1 MLPVGTPARPV
12 GILGDFYTFMKR
24 YNYAF
29 MKGQDPSCNVRY
41 VLIMNT
47 NTQHKWPYNQ
57 PSAGNKL
64 NINVLI
70 DRLTLKIVIL
80 NLW

>member
-29 MKGQDPSCNVRY
+29 MKGHDPS
-41 VLIMNT
+41 L
-47 NTQHKWPYNQ
+47 
-57 PSAGNKL
+57 
-64 NINVLI
+64 
-70 DRLTLKIVIL
+70 
-80 NLW
+80 